1 MKFIILIICVTIV
14 TIELLYLLFKK
25 CELII
30 KNHHEIKLK
39 EIEFSNKKEWE
50 DIIKN
55 KYKDIE
61 MIEKSISEIKS
72 DLDKKLD
79 KKQDKDNKPSS
90 LDMDKFYMATLLM
103 KEKDVKD
110 ISKDIDTV
118 KKIYETLKRDVL

>member
-72 DLDKKLD
+72 DLDKK
-79 KKQDKDNKPSS
+79 QDKDKPSS
-90 LDMDKFYMATLLM
+90 LDMDRFYMATLLM

>member
-30 KNHHEIKLK
+30 KNHQEIKLK

-55 KYKDIE
+55 NN
-61 MIEKSISEIKS
+61 S
-72 DLDKKLD
+72 D
-79 KKQDKDNKPSS
+79 KPSS
-90 LDMDKFYMATLLM
+90 LDMDRFYMATLLM
-103 KEKDVKD
+103 KENDVKE

>member
-55 KYKDIE
+55 NKYKDIE
-61 MIEKSISEIKS
+61 MIKKSISEIKS
-72 DLDKKLD
+72 ALD
-79 KKQDKDNKPSS
+79 KKQEKVKPSS

-103 KEKDVKD
+103 KDKDVKN
-110 ISKDIDTV
+110 ISKEIDTV
-118 KKIYETLKRDVL
+118 KEIYETLKRDVL

>member
-55 KYKDIE
+55 N
-61 MIEKSISEIKS
+61 KS
-72 DLDKKLD
+72 D
-79 KKQDKDNKPSS
+79 KPSS
-90 LDMDKFYMATLLM
+90 LDMDRFYMATLLM
-103 KEKDVKD
+103 KENDVKE

>member
-55 KYKDIE
+55 KYKDIDIE
-61 MIEKSISEIKS
+61 MIEKSISKIKS
-72 DLDKKLD
+72 DLD
-79 KKQDKDNKPSS
+79 KKQDKDNSS

>member
-39 EIEFSNKKEWE
+39 KIEFSNKKEWE

-55 KYKDIE
+55 NKYKDIE
-61 MIEKSISEIKS
+61 MIEKSISKIKS
-72 DLDKKLD
+72 DLD
-79 KKQDKDNKPSS
+79 KKQDKDNSS

-110 ISKDIDTV
+110 ISEDIETV
-118 KKIYETLKRDVL
+118 KKIYETLRKKVL

>member
-72 DLDKKLD
+72 DLDKK
-79 KKQDKDNKPSS
+79 QDKDKPSS